1 MAIYKNTP
9 PVVTNGLVLYLDAAN
24 RLSYVSGSTAW
35 NDLSGIGNNG
45 TLINGPTFNPLFG
58 GSIDLDGTDDYI
70 NIPYS
75 GSTSGSFT
83 FTIAMK
89 CDTMDLS
96 GSNRQTLFGLSQNGN
111 AAFRQF
117 DFEIWGNAGRGFRG
131 DGGGVENVNFF
142 GYVWNSNGDA
152 NSNNV
157 YTITLKATGQSV
169 YLNGQLR
176 STINQAYTASFNSVV
191 LGTRLAGNLWN
202 GQCYYFSMYTRELST
217 QEIVQNYNTIKSRFN
232 LS

>member
-24 RLSYVSGSTAW
+24 RISYVSGSTVW

-58 GSIDLDGTDDYI
+58 GSIDLDGADDYI

-89 CDTMDLS
+89 CDTMD
-96 GSNRQTLFGLSQNGN
+96 SNTATRQTLFGLSQNG
-111 AAFRQF
+111 APAFQLF
-117 DFEIWGNAGRGFRG
+117 DLEIWGNTGRGFRG
-131 DGGGVENVNFF
+131 NGGSVGNVDYF
-142 GYVWNSNGDA
+142 GYTWSSNGNA
-152 NSNNV
+152 NNNNI
-157 YTITLKATGQSV
+157 YTVTLNATGQSV

-176 STINQAYTASFNSVV
+176 GTINQAYTASFNSVV

-202 GQCYYFSMYTRELST
+202 GQCYYFSIYNRELSAT
-217 QEIVQNYNTIKSRFN
+217 EIQQNFQAQRSRFG
-232 LS
+232 L